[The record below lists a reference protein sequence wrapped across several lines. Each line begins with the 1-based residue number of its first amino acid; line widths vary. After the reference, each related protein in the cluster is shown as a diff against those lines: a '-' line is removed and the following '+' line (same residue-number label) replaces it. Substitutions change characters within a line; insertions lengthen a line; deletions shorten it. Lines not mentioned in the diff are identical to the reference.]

1 MSLPIE
7 INQKDWFKS
16 KKFVTLS
23 TGIKMAYVEMG
34 NPNGEVVI
42 LQHGMTDNSRS
53 WSLSAPYFAKAGYH
67 VYLPDLVGQGMTGGI
82 DELYTTIAYATNLKA
97 FFDAL
102 NIKKAILAGHSL
114 GSMVVQTFALF
125 YPDRVNKVMLLS
137 TVPIKNYLN
146 KRLLYLYNTQIDPLK
161 DNEQV
166 SDKFLGYWYNCTI
179 KEDKYKEVFNE
190 LLNGLKKESRAI
202 NKKGWRRILL
212 GLVATNL
219 IDLYIY
225 FETSIPVLIL
235 HGDVDD
241 MTSNEHQ
248 PEICSLLNVKSNS
261 YKNYLNVG
269 HNIQFEIPEQASL
282 DMLKWLKMGSL

>member
-1 MSLPIE
+1 MSLPLE
-7 INQKDWFKS
+7 ISQKDWFKS

-34 NPNGEVVI
+34 NPDGEIII

-82 DELYTTIAYATNLKA
+82 DELYTTIAYACNLKA

-125 YPDRVNKVMLLS
+125 YPDRVNKIMLLS

-146 KRLLYLYNTQIDPLK
+146 KRLIYLYNTQIDVLK

-190 LLNGLKKESRAI
+190 LLAGLKKESRAI
-202 NKKGWRRILL
+202 DKKGWRRILL

-219 IDLYIY
+219 FDLYIY
-225 FETSIPVLIL
+225 FNKSIPVLIL
-235 HGDVDD
+235 HGDNDE

-248 PEICSLLNVKSNS
+248 PEICSLLNVKPTS

-269 HNIQFEIPEQASL
+269 HNIQFEIPEEASL
-282 DMLKWLKMGSL
+282 DMLKWLNNGSL